1 MKLIFRQHAIKRM
14 HERCITE
21 EEVEHTIKNGT
32 IIESYPDDTPY
43 PSFLLLGYAGTK
55 AVHVV
60 YADDEEDNTRIIIT
74 VYEPD
79 LKIWCDNLRIRRQS

>member
-1 MKLIFRQHAIKRM
+1 MQNNQMKLIFRQHAIKRM

-43 PSFLLLGYAGTK
+43 ASFLLLGYLPYNWAQC
-55 AVHVV
+55 VPS
-60 YADDEEDNTRIIIT
+60 YIPTRSMET
-74 VYEPD
+74 TNVG
-79 LKIWCDNLRIRRQS
+79 WV